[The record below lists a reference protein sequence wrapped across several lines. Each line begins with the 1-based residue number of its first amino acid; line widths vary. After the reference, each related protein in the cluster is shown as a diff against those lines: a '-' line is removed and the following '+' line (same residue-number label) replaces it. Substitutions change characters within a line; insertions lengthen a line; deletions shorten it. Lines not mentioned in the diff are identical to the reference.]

1 MPRVPWEDLP
11 ASVRGWAE
19 GFLGSPVVM
28 AASQPG
34 GFSPGAACRLRLAD
48 GRRAFLK
55 AVSASANPHSPE
67 MHRRE
72 GAVAAALPP
81 DVPAP
86 ALLGQYDDSEW
97 VALLFADVDGVPPA
111 EPWQLPQ
118 LIQVLG
124 ALAELHRICTPSP
137 VKAVPSV
144 ADYLAEDLRGWRK
157 FASRRLAGSH
167 PDGHA
172 DPSPDGPADPSPDG
186 PADPS
191 PDGPADPRPGLL
203 AGLDDWSA
211 RHLDRLAELESRWT
225 GAAAGTTLLHGD
237 VRADNM
243 LITEDG
249 VVFVDWPHACTGV
262 PWFDVVIFAPS
273 VAMQGGPDPER
284 LLERARSADGA
295 DPDAITA
302 VVTAVAGYFTW
313 QARLPPPPGLPTVRA
328 FQAAQGEPARAW
340 LRHRTG
346 WR

>member
-19 GFLGSPVVM
+19 GSLGSPVVM

-55 AVSASANPHSPE
+55 AVSASANPHSPG

-86 ALLGQYDDSEW
+86 ALLGQYDDGEW

-124 ALAELHRICTPSP
+124 AVAELHRICTPSP

-157 FASRRLAGSH
+157 FASRRLVGSN
-167 PDGHA
+167 
-172 DPSPDGPADPSPDG
+172 
-186 PADPS
+186 
-191 PDGPADPRPGLL
+191 PDGPADPRRDGPADPDPDLL

-211 RHLDRLAELESRWT
+211 RHLDRLAELEPRWT
-225 GAAAGTTLLHGD
+225 DAAAGTTLLHGD
-237 VRADNM
+237 LRADNM

-249 VVFVDWPHACTGV
+249 VVFVDWPHACTGA
-262 PWFDVVIFAPS
+262 PWFDVVAFAPS
-273 VAMQGGPDPER
+273 VAMQGGPDPEW
-284 LLERARSADGA
+284 LLGRARSANGA

-313 QARLPPPPGLPTVRA
+313 QAQLPAIQGLPTVRA
-328 FQAAQGEPARAW
+328 FQGAQGEQARAW
-340 LRHRTG
+340 LRRRTG

>member
-19 GFLGSPVVM
+19 GSLGSPVVM

-55 AVSASANPHSPE
+55 AVSASANPHSPG

-86 ALLGQYDDSEW
+86 ALLGQYDDGEW
-97 VALLFADVDGVPPA
+97 VALLFADVDGVPPT
-111 EPWQLPQ
+111 EPWQFPQ

-124 ALAELHRICTPSP
+124 AVAELHRICTPSP
-137 VKAVPSV
+137 VKAVPGV

-157 FASRRLAGSH
+157 FALRRLVGSN
-167 PDGHA
+167 
-172 DPSPDGPADPSPDG
+172 PDGPSDPRRDG
-186 PADPS
+186 PSDPD
-191 PDGPADPRPGLL
+191 PDLL

-211 RHLDRLAELESRWT
+211 RHLDRLAELEPRWT
-225 GAAAGTTLLHGD
+225 DAAAGTTLLHGD
-237 VRADNM
+237 LRADNM

-249 VVFVDWPHACTGV
+249 VVFVDWPHACTGA
-262 PWFDVVIFAPS
+262 PWFDVVAFAPS
-273 VAMQGGPDPER
+273 VAMQGGPDPEWCR
-284 LLERARSADGA
+284 
-295 DPDAITA
+295 
-302 VVTAVAGYFTW
+302 
-313 QARLPPPPGLPTVRA
+313 
-328 FQAAQGEPARAW
+328 EPI
-340 LRHRTG
+340 
-346 WR
+346 

>member
-1 MPRVPWEDLP
+1 MPRVPWQDLP
-11 ASVRGWAE
+11 VSVRSWAE
-19 GFLGSPVVM
+19 RSLGSAVVA

-55 AVSASANPHSPE
+55 AVSASANPHSPG

-86 ALLGQYDDSEW
+86 ALLGQYDDGEW

-111 EPWQLPQ
+111 EPWRLPQ
-118 LIQVLG
+118 LNQVLG
-124 ALAELHRICTPSP
+124 ALAGLHRIGTPCP

-157 FASRRLAGSH
+157 LAALR
-167 PDGHA
+167 HA
-172 DPSPDGPADPSPDG
+172 GPSPDLAAGSSPDLSVGLRPDLSADPHPD
-186 PADPS
+186 
-191 PDGPADPRPGLL
+191 LL
-203 AGLDDWSA
+203 AGLDGWSA
-211 RHLDRLAELESRWT
+211 SRLGRLAEMESQWAA
-225 GAAAGTTLLHGD
+225 AAAGTTLLHGD

-249 VVFVDWPHACTGV
+249 VMFVDWPHACTGA
-262 PWFDVVIFAPS
+262 PWFDVVAFAPS
-273 VAMQGGPDPER
+273 VAMQGGPDPEWV
-284 LLERARSADGA
+284 LGSAPSADGA
-295 DPDAITA
+295 DPDAVTA

-313 QARLPPPPGLPTVRA
+313 QALRPAPPGLPTVRA
-328 FQAAQGEPARAW
+328 FQAAQGEQARAW
-340 LRHRTG
+340 LRRRTG

>member
-1 MPRVPWEDLP
+1 MPRVPWPDLP
-11 ASVRGWAE
+11 AAVRSWAE
-19 GFLGSPVVM
+19 GSLGSPVAV

-55 AVSASANPHSPE
+55 AVSASANPESPG

-81 DVPAP
+81 QVPAP
-86 ALLGQYDDSEW
+86 ALLGQYDDGEW

-124 ALAELHRICTPSP
+124 ALAELHRICAPSP

-157 FASRRLAGSH
+157 FASLRLVGSH
-167 PDGHA
+167 PGGHADPRQDGHA
-172 DPSPDGPADPSPDG
+172 DPDPDP
-186 PADPS
+186 
-191 PDGPADPRPGLL
+191 L

-225 GAAAGTTLLHGD
+225 DAAAGTTLLHCD

-249 VVFVDWPHACTGV
+249 VVFVDWPHACTGA
-262 PWFDVVIFAPS
+262 PWFDVVTFAPS
-273 VAMQGGPDPER
+273 VAMQGGPDPEW
-284 LLERARSADGA
+284 LLGRAPSADGA
-295 DPDAITA
+295 DPDGVTA

-313 QARLPPPPGLPTVRA
+313 QALRPAPPGLPTVRA
-328 FQAAQGEPARAW
+328 FQAAQGEQTRAW
-340 LRHRTG
+340 LRRRTG